1 MKLKF
6 LLAVAV
12 CFTTHLVVSAQS
24 AEIIHP
30 PAISASN
37 GYVNQKKGQFQ
48 NESPAVLLDPK
59 TVALQKKWDIS
70 LSNHGITHGSNIPK
84 SKMDSIKLEGRRLMH
99 ERDSLFPVLSQ
110 EEITEGR
117 NLSITPYVNTSFK
130 GNKYNFL
137 NPPDNNMAVSDDGF
151 VVSVIN
157 SSLFFADVNG
167 AILLEE
173 NFSDFF
179 AFLNLNGGYFDP
191 KVLYDPDEDKFIIA
205 VLNGNTPATSKIV
218 VAFSAASNP
227 MDHWWTYTF
236 NGDPSGS
243 NLWMDYPSIGIS
255 TDDIFI
261 TGNEYTADRVYSQ
274 VEMYQF
280 GKGPAFKGENIFGVH
295 YFDIK
300 DAYGVSDFNVV
311 PISYGFDGTIGPG
324 FFLISTD
331 VSGGTEAMLYYIDN
345 NSSNNPNILTY
356 HVSIP
361 NYYAPFNG
369 NMLGTTDQI
378 NTGDCR
384 MMSGFYGDGIIHF
397 VFDTR
402 GDDFHTKVYYCR
414 LTVADLTT
422 SSIQIGLQP
431 YEYAY
436 PSIAPFS
443 TSETDKSVLISFLR
457 SSSTIYPEIRVA
469 AVDNDMN
476 FDGSHMVKSGKTFVN
491 VEAGTVERWGD
502 YSGISR
508 RHSANGPEVWI
519 SGCYGNNEDNGS
531 NVLSTWIAQITDQ
544 QADVAP
550 TANFTAN
557 QTEIMTGQSVEFT
570 DHSTNIPTSW
580 SWTFPGGTPSTS
592 NQQNPTVTYEQE
604 GTYDVT
610 LSVQNGF
617 GSDNEIKTGFIKV
630 TGQLQIPV
638 ADFTSDITSV
648 NTGEVVHFQ
657 DLSENGPTSWQW
669 FFPGGTPSLS
679 GEQNPVVTYTEPGC
693 HNVTLDA
700 INNAGTDVITK
711 TCYIDVLATAVT
723 EPDIYFNK
731 FVVYPNPVSDGRLN
745 VEFEIEHRMEL
756 DFLVIDEQ
764 GRLIKNLLH
773 RIVKGGLNDLAFNTD
788 PLAPGAYYLIVNN
801 EKADVL
807 KTAKFI
813 VLQ

>member
-1 MKLKF
+1 
-6 LLAVAV
+6 
-12 CFTTHLVVSAQS
+12 
-24 AEIIHP
+24 
-30 PAISASN
+30 
-37 GYVNQKKGQFQ
+37 
-48 NESPAVLLDPK
+48 
-59 TVALQKKWDIS
+59 
-70 LSNHGITHGSNIPK
+70 
-84 SKMDSIKLEGRRLMH
+84 
-99 ERDSLFPVLSQ
+99 
-110 EEITEGR
+110 
-117 NLSITPYVNTSFK
+117 
-130 GNKYNFL
+130 
-137 NPPDNNMAVSDDGF
+137 
-151 VVSVIN
+151 
-157 SSLFFADVNG
+157 
-167 AILLEE
+167 
-173 NFSDFF
+173 
-179 AFLNLNGGYFDP
+179 
-191 KVLYDPDEDKFIIA
+191 
-205 VLNGNTPATSKIV
+205 
-218 VAFSAASNP
+218 
-227 MDHWWTYTF
+227 
-236 NGDPSGS
+236 
-243 NLWMDYPSIGIS
+243 
-255 TDDIFI
+255 
-261 TGNEYTADRVYSQ
+261 
-274 VEMYQF
+274 
-280 GKGPAFKGENIFGVH
+280 
-295 YFDIK
+295 
-300 DAYGVSDFNVV
+300 
-311 PISYGFDGTIGPG
+311 
-324 FFLISTD
+324 
-331 VSGGTEAMLYYIDN
+331 
-345 NSSNNPNILTY
+345 
-356 HVSIP
+356 
-361 NYYAPFNG
+361 
-369 NMLGTTDQI
+369 
-378 NTGDCR
+378 
-384 MMSGFYGDGIIHF
+384 
-397 VFDTR
+397 
-402 GDDFHTKVYYCR
+402 
-414 LTVADLTT
+414 
-422 SSIQIGLQP
+422 
-431 YEYAY
+431 
-436 PSIAPFS
+436 
-443 TSETDKSVLISFLR
+443 
-457 SSSTIYPEIRVA
+457 
-469 AVDNDMN
+469 
-476 FDGSHMVKSGKTFVN
+476 VN

-519 SGCYGNNEDNGS
+519 SGCFGNNEDNGS

-617 GSDNEIKTGFIKV
+617 GSDDEIKTGFIKV

-657 DLSENGPTSWQW
+657 DLSENGPTTWQW

-711 TCYIDVLATAVT
+711 TCYIDVLSTAVT

-807 KTAKFI
+807 KTVKFI